1 MTQPRSVVIID
12 DHGLFREG
20 LHSILARDGALS
32 VVGQG
37 ATSAEATALVDRLRP
52 DVLLLDV
59 EIPGAPA
66 ETTVRWVKRM
76 HPGTAVVILT
86 MHADR
91 ILETQL
97 RAAGAA
103 HYLQKTVASAALLAV
118 VRTVQA
124 EGPAAVAVPEREAAA
139 PILSVRELEVL
150 RMVALAYSNRE
161 IGQQLSLAEGTV
173 KRHVSN
179 IFVKLAA
186 TSRMGAVR
194 RAVTLGLL
202 G

>member
-1 MTQPRSVVIID
+1 MTAPRTVVIID

-20 LHSILARDGALS
+20 LHSILARDGALN
-32 VVGQG
+32 VVGEG
-37 ATSAEATALVDRLRP
+37 ATSADATELVATLRP

-66 ETTVRWVKRM
+66 ETTVRWVTRM
-76 HPGTAVVILT
+76 HPGTAIVILT

-91 ILETQL
+91 ILEAQL
-97 RAAGAA
+97 KAAGAA
-103 HYLQKTVASAALLAV
+103 RYLQKTVASRDLLSV

-124 EGPAAVAVPEREAAA
+124 ARPVADPTTESAAL
-139 PILSVRELEVL
+139 ILTSRELEVL

-161 IGQQLSLAEGTV
+161 VGLQLSLAEGTV

-179 IFVKLAA
+179 IFTKLDA

>member
-1 MTQPRSVVIID
+1 MTAPRTVVIID

-20 LHSILARDGALS
+20 LHSILARDGALN
-32 VVGQG
+32 VVGEG
-37 ATSAEATALVDRLRP
+37 ATSADATELVATLRP

-66 ETTVRWVKRM
+66 ETTVRWVTRM
-76 HPGTAVVILT
+76 HPGTAIVILT

-91 ILETQL
+91 ILEAQL
-97 RAAGAA
+97 KAAGAA
-103 HYLQKTVASAALLAV
+103 RYLQKTVASRDLLSV

-124 EGPAAVAVPEREAAA
+124 ARPVADPTTESAAL
-139 PILSVRELEVL
+139 ILTSRELEVL

-161 IGQQLSLAEGTV
+161 VGLQLSLAEGTV

-179 IFVKLAA
+179 IFTKLDV

>member
-1 MTQPRSVVIID
+1 VTPRRSVVIID

-20 LHSILARDGALS
+20 LHSILARDAALS

-37 ATSAEATALVDRLRP
+37 STSADATALVAELSP

-66 ETTVRWVKRM
+66 ETTVRWVRRM
-76 HPGTAVVILT
+76 HPGTATVILT
-86 MHADR
+86 MHTDR
-91 ILETQL
+91 ILEAQL

-103 HYLQKTVASAALLAV
+103 GYLQKTVASVDLLAV
-118 VRTVQA
+118 VRSV
-124 EGPAAVAVPEREAAA
+124 AATTRESAA
-139 PILSVRELEVL
+139 PIATAPILTTRELEVL
-150 RMVALAYSNRE
+150 RMIALAYSNRE
-161 IGQQLSLAEGTV
+161 VGLQLSLAEGTV
-173 KRHVSN
+173 KRHLSN
-179 IFVKLAA
+179 IFTKLDV

>member
-1 MTQPRSVVIID
+1 MTAPRTVVIID

-20 LHSILARDGALS
+20 LHSILARDGALD
-32 VVGQG
+32 VVGEG
-37 ATSAEATALVDRLRP
+37 ATSADATALVATLRP

-66 ETTVRWVKRM
+66 ETTVRWVTRM
-76 HPGTAVVILT
+76 HPGTAIVILT

-91 ILETQL
+91 ILEAQL
-97 RAAGAA
+97 KAAGAA
-103 HYLQKTVASAALLAV
+103 RYLQKTVASADLLSV
-118 VRTVQA
+118 MRTVQA
-124 EGPAAVAVPEREAAA
+124 ARPVADATTESSAL
-139 PILSVRELEVL
+139 ILTSRELEVL

-161 IGQQLSLAEGTV
+161 IGLQLSLAEGTV

-179 IFVKLAA
+179 IFTKLDA

-194 RAVTLGLL
+194 HAVTLGLL